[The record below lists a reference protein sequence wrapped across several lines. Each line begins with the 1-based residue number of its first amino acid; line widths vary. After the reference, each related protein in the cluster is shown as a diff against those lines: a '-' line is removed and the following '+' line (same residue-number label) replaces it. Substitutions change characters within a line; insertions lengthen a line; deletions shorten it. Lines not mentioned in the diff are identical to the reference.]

1 MNSIGLFHMKGG
13 VAKSAITVF
22 LADFLSSLHEQRV
35 LVVDLDPQGTSA
47 KAIIPEPEIASG
59 FKAGKSLT
67 RILRQAAQR
76 TVSKAAVQKSLFRRK
91 STGKPKRGSTPIG
104 AVDVLATER
113 NDWRDFSEKVNTLPK
128 EKRWAYVDILKD
140 SLAHVADD
148 YDIALIDFP
157 GSEIPFWTYMGLRAT
172 DRWLL
177 PEIPDYFS
185 VGDIDSVVEQ
195 VEDAQKNTTHV
206 IRPLGTLLTI
216 CPNRSSTVYRKT
228 RAALTHLEKLKA
240 IPPLFSK
247 EAEVLHRPDAQK
259 ATDWQSEESKS
270 LVARY
275 GPSTSPFHVGLRKLA
290 NEVMER
296 LGKSSDKDKLSVVAD
311 LRRKLTD
318 YWRG

>member
-1 MNSIGLFHMKGG
+1 MISIGLFHMKGG
-13 VAKSAITVF
+13 VAKSALTVF

-35 LVVDLDPQGTSA
+35 LVVDLDPQGTSS
-47 KAIIPEPEIASG
+47 KAIIPEYEVAEG
-59 FKAGKSLT
+59 FKANKSLT
-67 RILRQAAQR
+67 KVLRQAAKR
-76 TVSKAAVQKSLFRRK
+76 ATNRALIERCLFRRK
-91 STGKPKRGSTPIG
+91 STGKPKRGSVPIG

-113 NDWRDFSEKVNTLPK
+113 RDWRVLTEQIHSIPR
-128 EKRWAYVDILKD
+128 EKRWSYVDILRD
-140 SLAHVADD
+140 SLDHIAGE

-185 VGDIDSVVEQ
+185 VGDIQSVVEQ
-195 VEDAQKNTTHV
+195 VQEAQKNSTH
-206 IRPLGTLLTI
+206 IIFPLGTLLTI

-228 RAALTHLEKLKA
+228 RAALTHLEKLNA

-259 ATDWQSEESKS
+259 ATDWRSEEAKT

-296 LGKSSDKDKLSVVAD
+296 LGKSSGRDKLSVVAD

>member
-1 MNSIGLFHMKGG
+1 MISIGIFHMKGG
-13 VAKSAITVF
+13 VAKSALTVF

-35 LVVDLDPQGTSA
+35 LVVDMDPQGTSA
-47 KAIIPEPEIASG
+47 KAIIPEHEIANG
-59 FKAGKSLT
+59 FKAGKSLPKL
-67 RILRQAAQR
+67 LRQTAQR
-76 TVSKAAVQKSLFRRK
+76 ASSKAAVQKTLFHRK
-91 STGKPKRGSTPIG
+91 SAGKPKRGSTPIG

-113 NDWRDFSEKVNTLPK
+113 RDWREFTEKVNSVAK
-128 EKRWAYVDILKD
+128 EKRWAYVDILHD
-140 SLAHVADD
+140 TLEHVAED

-195 VEDAQKNTTHV
+195 VHDAQKNTTHV

-228 RAALTHLEKLKA
+228 RAAMTHLEKQKA

-247 EAEVLHRPDAQK
+247 DAEVLHRPDAQK
-259 ATDWQSEESKS
+259 ATDWQSEELKT

-290 NEVMER
+290 NEVMDR
-296 LGKSSDKDKLSVVAD
+296 LGKASDKDKLSVVAD